1 MKKRIIYQLLYKLPN
16 TFFPYFLEVILRFK
30 SNLASKGG
38 GLIVINTHDRSGGA
52 SKIAYQ
58 LALLMRKSR
67 NSMMFVQYKDR
78 AEDWIKKI
86 HSNEEVFDSFFSN
99 YLSDQEKKGGWLDFS
114 KISWIK
120 DKEFSSLIQSNIIH
134 LHNLH
139 GGYFSYALLPYL
151 SKTKKLIWTLHDEH
165 ALTGHCSFTMTCE
178 KWKDN
183 CMKCAF
189 LDVYPAIQFDNTKAL
204 RRYKERWIKK
214 SNITFVTPSYWL
226 SNRLKEV
233 YPFVKDIHVIQNG
246 IDISLFIK
254 QDQKES
260 RKKFNLPYDKFIVLF
275 VAEYSTNNPFKGGE
289 TIRELIKLN
298 SNNSI
303 LFVTVGG
310 KTTEVNSNFIEIP
323 YLKNEEDLAAL
334 YSACDLMLYPTN
346 ADNHPLVVMESMSC
360 KLPVLAPEIGGIP
373 EIISPNID
381 GWLVD
386 SYSKPAIYLE
396 MLTKIYDLK
405 LKDEAAFCKF
415 GINARNKIELNFTQE
430 QMFKKYEDLY
440 SIV

>member
-1 MKKRIIYQLLYKLPN
+1 MLVN
-16 TFFPYFLEVILRFK
+16 
-30 SNLASKGG
+30 
-38 GLIVINTHDRSGGA
+38 
-52 SKIAYQ
+52 
-58 LALLMRKSR
+58 
-67 NSMMFVQYKDR
+67 YKDR
-78 AEDWIKKI
+78 EDNWIKKI
-86 HSNEEVFDSFFSN
+86 ASNEAVFDSSFSN
-99 YLSDQEKKGGWLDFS
+99 YLKDQERIGGWLDFS
-114 KISWIK
+114 KIS
-120 DKEFSSLIQSNIIH
+120 LIQYKNFMLLEKSNIIH

-151 SKTKKLIWTLHDEH
+151 SRRKKMIWTLHDEH
-165 ALTGHCSFTMTCE
+165 VLTGHCSFSMTCE

-183 CMKCAF
+183 CLKCDF
-189 LDVYPAIQFDNTKAL
+189 LDIYPAIQFDNTKAL

-226 SNRLKEV
+226 SNRLKEA
-233 YPFVKDIHVIQNG
+233 YPFIQDIHVIQNG

-298 SNNSI
+298 SNHAI

-310 KTTEVNSNFIEIP
+310 KTTEEDSNFIEIP
-323 YLKNEEDLAAL
+323 YIKNEEDLASL

-360 KLPVLAPEIGGIP
+360 ELPVLAPEIGGIP

-386 SYSKPAIYLE
+386 AYSKPAVYLE

-415 GINARNKIELNFTQE
+415 GNNARNKIELNFTQE